1 MKSRSLIIA
10 FLLIFAYGC
19 SKEGKNEETAMEGS
33 SSAVIGEDYSRAFSL
48 SLNSGETLYMQRN
61 QKGFDIEDNNKAVLF
76 AFFAT
81 WCPPCKAEIPYLVNL
96 QDKFEKNLRVVGVL
110 MEDRTND
117 EIKEFIKMYNI
128 NYDIAYGDN
137 NYFFAKALG
146 GVVGIP
152 FMVLYYPDGKYANA
166 YTGMVPLEMLES
178 DVKKVIL

>member
-19 SKEGKNEETAMEGS
+19 SKEGKNEETSES

-48 SLNSGETLYMQRN
+48 SLNSGKTIYMQRS

-137 NYFFAKALG
+137 N
-146 GVVGIP
+146 
-152 FMVLYYPDGKYANA
+152 
-166 YTGMVPLEMLES
+166 
-178 DVKKVIL
+178 